1 MKRIL
6 LLAIVGFA
14 TLLSYATQALFYGP
28 DQLSS
33 SLIVSIYQTEDGLLW
48 VGTANGLNRFDGY
61 RFTQMNFSQDVIAQ
75 NPVEVSS
82 LCADRRGVLWVGTA
96 RGLFVHDR
104 ALDSL
109 FPIAFPD
116 SLEPRI
122 TTMSTMPDGRL
133 LVGTAGYGHF
143 YVDADSRTAR
153 PRLGV
158 IPLGEEAF
166 VSGRGVEPYLLKMA
180 PADVLLTCSVKD
192 KAGNVYVGTRGN
204 GLYWLP
210 AQETSLS
217 RFEMTVNG
225 IDLNRARIETLYID
239 RSGNLWVA
247 CAQKGLLMIPLQ
259 RKPLFETWS
268 FTEQR
273 QETGTY
279 VSAIAAISGHYQS
292 SEDFIWCS
300 VQGDGIYA
308 FSSDGKIVAHT
319 EEPVGIET
327 MYSDAA
333 GNFWLGTIDGLWS
346 YDPQKNKATLSA
358 HLDGQRVNTIKELD
372 EDLLAVSTF
381 GLGFAIVNK
390 TTGQVVKKL
399 SMNDEDTRERGR
411 LANDW
416 IFCFDTDQKGR
427 LWMGTSS
434 GVCCYD
440 PASESFT
447 TEGWRVLVDRE
458 QCTALRVLTSGDVL
472 MATEH
477 GLQRWSRKGRLHPEN
492 GTEQLRGKMI
502 SYIAEDAVGDIWL
515 STNEGIWRWSPKQR
529 ELVTYVGDYSLKE
542 REFVQGAGLQSS
554 DGHIFFG
561 TADGIIRF
569 SPDSIRH
576 RQGVL
581 KQVHLTAFVIGGHK
595 ANTQTRSNGKRVMD
609 GPIGDSRKFSL
620 SYVDAAFRLEFSLLD
635 FASAGGVIFEY
646 RLEGERRWQ
655 QAPKGE
661 NAIAFNHLAP
671 GTYHLE
677 VRGLSEGVYTPV
689 ETFIIEVRPP
699 WWRSTIAY
707 ILYVLLMIGSTVG
720 LAHIYRRNIQYQL
733 DKEKLH
739 FLMGAIN
746 TQDTPLTLDDMK
758 RAINSFVQSRK
769 HQRSL
774 YGNSALMADKL
785 ELPAVQ
791 GNDEALMERI
801 VQSVNRHL
809 GDSDF
814 SVEQL
819 CEEAAISRAHL
830 HRKMKEMTGLSVTE
844 FIRNIRLEQAARL
857 LREQKL
863 NITQVAYTV
872 GFSNLGYFST
882 IFRKHFGVSPRSYV
896 EAN

>member
-1 MKRIL
+1 MKRAL
-6 LLAIVGFA
+6 SLAIALFA
-14 TLLSYATQALFYGP
+14 TLTIYATQALFYGP

-33 SLIVSIYQTEDGLLW
+33 SLILSIYQTEDGLLW

-61 RFTQMNFSQDVIAQ
+61 RFTQMGFSQDVIAQ

-82 LCADRRGVLWVGTA
+82 LCADKRGVLWVGTA

-104 ALDSL
+104 SLDSL

-122 TTMSTMPDGRL
+122 TTMNTMPDGRL

-158 IPLGEEAF
+158 IPLGGEAF
-166 VSGRGVEPYLLKMA
+166 VSGRGVEPRIQKLA
-180 PADVLLTCSVKD
+180 PADVHLTCSVKD
-192 KAGNVYVGTRGN
+192 QAGNVYVGTRGN

-210 AQETSLS
+210 AKGASLS
-217 RFEMTVNG
+217 RFEMMVGG
-225 IDLNRARIETLYID
+225 IDLNRARIESLYID
-239 RSGNLWVA
+239 RSGNLWVG

-268 FTEQR
+268 FAEQR

-279 VSAIAAISGHYQS
+279 VSAIAAVLDHPQS
-292 SEDFIWCS
+292 SASLIWCA
-300 VQGDGIYA
+300 VQGDGIYG
-308 FSSDGKIVAHT
+308 FSPEGKIVAHSA
-319 EEPVGIET
+319 EPAGIET
-327 MYSDAA
+327 MYSDAE
-333 GNFWLGTIDGLWS
+333 GNVWLGTIDGLWN

-358 HLDGQRVNTIKELD
+358 HLDGQRVNIIKELN
-372 EDLLAVSTF
+372 ENLLAVSTF
-381 GLGFAIVNK
+381 GLGLAIVDK
-390 TTGQVVKKL
+390 TTGQVVKRL
-399 SMNDEDTRERGR
+399 SMNDEDTRELGH
-411 LANDW
+411 LVNDW
-416 IFCFDTDQKGR
+416 IFSLDTDQKGR
-427 LWMGTSS
+427 LWIATSS

-440 PASESFT
+440 PVKESFT
-447 TEGWRVLVDRE
+447 TEHWRILVDRE
-458 QCTALRVLTSGDVL
+458 QCTALRVLASGDVL

-477 GLQRWSRKGRLHPEN
+477 GLQRWSHGVGLRPES
-492 GTEQLRGKMI
+492 GAEQLRGKMI
-502 SYIAEDAVGDIWL
+502 SYIVEDAVGDIWL
-515 STNEGIWRWSPKQR
+515 STNEGIWRWTPSER
-529 ELVTYVGDYSLKE
+529 ELVTYVGDYSLRE
-542 REFVQGAGLQSS
+542 REFVQGAGLQTS
-554 DGHIFFG
+554 DGNIFFG

-569 SPDSIRH
+569 SPDSIRQRH
-576 RQGVL
+576 GVM

-595 ANTQTRSNGKRVMD
+595 ANTQTRSNGLRVMEC
-609 GPIGDSRKFSL
+609 PVGDCRKFSL

-646 RLEGERRWQ
+646 RIEGERRWQ
-655 QAPKGE
+655 QTPKGE

-677 VRGLSEGVYTPV
+677 VRGLSEGVYTPI
-689 ETFIIEVRPP
+689 ETFVIEVRPP

-707 ILYVLLMIGSTVG
+707 ILYVLLLIGTIVG
-720 LAHIYRRNIQYQL
+720 SALFYRRNIQYQL

-739 FLMGAIN
+739 FLMSAIN

-819 CEEAAISRAHL
+819 CDEAAISRAHL